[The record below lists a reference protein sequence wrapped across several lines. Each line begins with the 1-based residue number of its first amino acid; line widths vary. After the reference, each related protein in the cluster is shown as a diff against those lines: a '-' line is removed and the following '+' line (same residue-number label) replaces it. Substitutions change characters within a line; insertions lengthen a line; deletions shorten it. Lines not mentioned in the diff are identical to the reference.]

1 MRPSPKQTFLLLGA
15 LYLAQGLPFGF
26 FTQALPVMMRERGY
40 SLEEISLTSI
50 LALPWAL
57 KFVWA
62 PLVDRFGNARVGRR
76 KSWILPLQ
84 LATVALVLGAGFL
97 DPAVL
102 GPVLA
107 VIFAVNFL
115 AATQDIAT
123 DGLAVDLLR
132 PRDRGL
138 ANGIQVAGYR
148 MGMVIGGGALL
159 IAFSRIGWTATF
171 AVMAGI
177 VALTSLPVLFT
188 KEPDKPREVRTERP
202 VDSGSNL
209 PHFVFTPGA
218 LWLLLLVMVYKSGDA
233 LATAMVRPLLVDMGL
248 GMEEIGSL
256 LGIAGFVAGML
267 GAVVGGALVTRLG
280 RRKSL
285 LVFGLFQALA
295 VGSYWF
301 VANGASDTATLYAVT
316 ALEHFAGGTATAALF
331 TCMMDWTRPT
341 SAASDYTVLAS
352 AVVIATGAASTF
364 SGFVAGAIGYSS
376 HFLLSGGLALA
387 AVALVAL
394 MTEGSGIHIRLR
406 RHA

>member
-1 MRPSPKQTFLLLGA
+1 MRPNSRQTFFLLGA

-62 PLVDRFGNARVGRR
+62 PLVDRFGNARIGRR

-84 LATVALVLGAGFL
+84 AATVLVVAGAGFL
-97 DPAVL
+97 DPSSL
-102 GPVLA
+102 GPVLC

-132 PRDRGL
+132 PR

-148 MGMVIGGGALL
+148 VGMVIGGGALL
-159 IAFSRIGWTATF
+159 VAFSRIGWTATF
-171 AVMAGI
+171 AVMAAI
-177 VALTSLPVLFT
+177 IALTSLPVLFT
-188 KEPDKPREVRTERP
+188 REPEKARETRGARFEAP
-202 VDSGSNL
+202 ANGL
-209 PHFVFTPGA
+209 PHFIRTPGA
-218 LWLLLLVMVYKSGDA
+218 MGLLLIVMVYKSGDA
-233 LATAMVRPLLVDMGL
+233 LATAMIRPLLVDMGL

-256 LGIAGFVAGML
+256 LGISGFIAGML
-267 GAVVGGALVTRLG
+267 GAVVGGALVSRLG

-285 LVFGLFQALA
+285 LVFGVFQAFA

-301 VANGASDTATLYAVT
+301 VANGTIDPVMLYTIT

-331 TCMMDWTRPT
+331 TCMMDWTRPNA
-341 SAASDYTVLAS
+341 AASDYTVLAS
-352 AVVIATGAASTF
+352 AVVIATGFASTF
-364 SGFVAGAIGYSS
+364 SGFLAAAIGYSN
-376 HFLLSGGLALA
+376 HFLLSGALALA
-387 AVALVAL
+387 AVGMVAV

-406 RHA
+406 RSA

>member
-1 MRPSPKQTFLLLGA
+1 MRPTPRQTFALLGA

-62 PLVDRFGNARVGRR
+62 PLVDRYGSAKFGRR
-76 KSWILPLQ
+76 KSWIIPLQ
-84 LATVALVLGAGFL
+84 AATVALVFGAGFL

-102 GPVLA
+102 GPVLC
-107 VIFAVNFL
+107 VIFAVNLL

-123 DGLAVDLLR
+123 DGMAVDLLR

-148 MGMVIGGGALL
+148 VGMVIGGGALL

-177 VALTSLPVLFT
+177 IALTSLPVLFT
-188 KEPDKPREVRTERP
+188 REPAREREASP
-202 VDSGSNL
+202 VAELARSEL
-209 PHFVFTPGA
+209 PHFIRTPGA
-218 LWLLLLVMVYKSGDA
+218 LGLLSLVMAYKVGDA
-233 LATAMVRPLLVDMGL
+233 LATAMVRPLLVDIGL

-256 LGIAGFVAGML
+256 LGISGFVAGML
-267 GAVVGGALVTRLG
+267 GAVIGGALVTRLG
-280 RRKSL
+280 RRQSL
-285 LVFGLFQALA
+285 LAFGFFQAFA

-301 VANGASDTATLYAVT
+301 VANDFTDPVILYAIT

-331 TCMMDWTRPT
+331 TCMMDWTRPKA
-341 SAASDYTVLAS
+341 AASDYTVMAS
-352 AVVIATGAASTF
+352 AVVIATGFASTF
-364 SGFVAGAIGYSS
+364 SGFLAGTIGYSN
-376 HFLLSGGLALA
+376 HFLLAGTLAFA
-387 AVALVAL
+387 AVAVVAV
-394 MTEGSGIHIRLR
+394 MTEGSGDKIRLR
-406 RHA
+406 RNP